1 MGHARG
7 LADEEGEFRIAFGK
21 NCRAIG
27 RRAAMLT
34 KMIPKL
40 HSPTVRIRQ
49 TTL

>member
-1 MGHARG
+1 MGHARRG
-7 LADEEGEFRIAFGK
+7 ADEEGEFRIAFGK

-40 HSPTVRIRQ
+40 HSPIVIMRHV
-49 TTL
+49 TL